1 VRQLIQQRQRKEIVG
16 GALFPDIA
24 TAAVTIF

>member
-1 VRQLIQQRQRKEIVG
+1 MRQLIQQRQRKELVG
-16 GALFPDIA
+16 GAFPDIA